1 MDDLA
6 PQPSPRSATPLYYAA
21 LCGFGELV
29 SYLADMYPKD
39 RLWHA
44 VARGI
49 VQGPPRSSFYGR
61 QPETMRLLLNKDADV
76 DARGA
81 SGNTLLHYAALDG
94 DGQLDFVDLLLERNP
109 DLNAK
114 NENGWT
120 PLHCSV
126 AWTGRGR
133 EVPPG

>member
-1 MDDLA
+1 
-6 PQPSPRSATPLYYAA
+6 
-21 LCGFGELV
+21 
-29 SYLADMYPKD
+29 
-39 RLWHA
+39 
-44 VARGI
+44 
-49 VQGPPRSSFYGR
+49 
-61 QPETMRLLLNKDADV
+61 MRLLLNKDADV